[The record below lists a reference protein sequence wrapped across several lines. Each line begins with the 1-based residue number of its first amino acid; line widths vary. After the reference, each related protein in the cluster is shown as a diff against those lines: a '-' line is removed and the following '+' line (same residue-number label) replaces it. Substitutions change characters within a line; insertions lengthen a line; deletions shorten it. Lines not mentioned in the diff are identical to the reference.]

1 MLEYL
6 AARHDVIVAVDLL
19 KSSLGK
25 LGPYAARFRGGNAER
40 IGIDPAQICLGE
52 VQSHPREQGARAA
65 ADVDHAETIV
75 ATERGGDVDDMLLQK
90 KIVEHPPHAPHGGG
104 VIESFRYAIDR
115 FGNLLVA
122 NLVPVHGA
130 ANYKTAGGRSRLMGD
145 AAFQASRPDARRRC
159 HWSCRPWFSFSLG
172 GGRVTPRLDTED
184 AMAEEDKS
192 LDQLIIALNRARAK
206 KRAEWNR
213 RVSIGDLLT
222 DRRQNAREYGWGDG
236 TTCYD
241 NVLVIGEVRVG
252 RKTWIGPNVILDGS
266 GGLEIGDFCSIDAGV
281 QIYSHDSVNWAISMG
296 DAPYDYAPTK
306 IGSGVFIGP
315 NTVIAK
321 GVTIGDRVVIGAMS
335 FVNRDI
341 PSGMKAVGQPARII
355 GSIGSS

>member
-1 MLEYL
+1 
-6 AARHDVIVAVDLL
+6 
-19 KSSLGK
+19 
-25 LGPYAARFRGGNAER
+25 
-40 IGIDPAQICLGE
+40 
-52 VQSHPREQGARAA
+52 
-65 ADVDHAETIV
+65 
-75 ATERGGDVDDMLLQK
+75 
-90 KIVEHPPHAPHGGG
+90 
-104 VIESFRYAIDR
+104 
-115 FGNLLVA
+115 
-122 NLVPVHGA
+122 
-130 ANYKTAGGRSRLMGD
+130 
-145 AAFQASRPDARRRC
+145 
-159 HWSCRPWFSFSLG
+159 
-172 GGRVTPRLDTED
+172 
-184 AMAEEDKS
+184 MAEEDKS